1 LAVFYLLSVFKMR
14 KKNTSKFALDLTKEL
29 ISIPSF
35 VESENGL
42 NIDET
47 KLGEFLIKYIEEN
60 IPWLKIFKEPIEGTK
75 RFNVIA
81 YNSTQPKIIF
91 VSHMDTVKPNGD
103 SKIRLTPTV
112 KDGKLFGLGSVDMKA
127 GLACSLIAAKFSDPN
142 TPIAL
147 VFDCD
152 EEYYFAGIEEF
163 IKDFKIGKLPLDNQS
178 NPELVIFPEPSDL
191 KIVAGCRGCV
201 EITFRVIGK
210 TAHAGKPDCGIN
222 AIEKGVELVGLL
234 KQVLRADCLADRG
247 ITPLENS
254 NSLGQTTINLA
265 GLNGGVLQ
273 NGQVKL
279 QANAISDVADLLLDI
294 RTAQPEQMAG
304 YILETIQSIANDLKI
319 KVVDTSVNLDLGCY
333 LNKGNELKILEQAM
347 QKAIGRVNRK
357 KDLSN
362 SGYGEIAL
370 LGEKLSW
377 NTANFGPGFG
387 STSHTIDEALNIG
400 DLEVVVEVYKE
411 VIKLLGEKS

>member
-1 LAVFYLLSVFKMR
+1 MR
-14 KKNTSKFALDLTKEL
+14 KKNTSNLALDLTKEL

-42 NIDET
+42 VVDET
-47 KLGEFLIKYIEEN
+47 RLAEFLIKYIEVN
-60 IPWLKIFKEPIEGTK
+60 LPWLKVFKEQIKGTR

-81 YNSTQPKIIF
+81 YNSTQPKVIF

-103 SKIRLTPTV
+103 SIVRLTPMV
-112 KDGKLFGLGSVDMKA
+112 KDGRLFGLGSVDMKA
-127 GLACSLIAAKFSDPN
+127 GLACSLIAAQLSDSK
-142 TPIAL
+142 TPIAM

-152 EEYYFAGIEEF
+152 EEYYFAGIGQF
-163 IKDFKIGKLPLDNQS
+163 INDYMNGKLPLDNKS
-178 NPELVIFPEPSDL
+178 KPELVIFPEPSDL
-191 KIVAGCRGCV
+191 RIVAGCRGCV

-210 TAHAGKPDCGIN
+210 TAHAGKPDQGIN

-234 KQVLRADCLADRG
+234 KKSLADDCANDVG
-247 ITPLENS
+247 SSLGDS
-254 NSLGQTTINLA
+254 NPLGQTTINLA

-294 RTAQPEQMAG
+294 RTAQPEQTAE
-304 YILETIQSIANDLKI
+304 YILKKIQIIAKVLKI
-319 KVVDTSVNLDLGCY
+319 KVVDMRVNLDLGSY
-333 LNKGNELKILEQAM
+333 LNTGNELKILEQAM
-347 QKAIGRVNRK
+347 QKVVGKVDRK

-370 LGEKLSW
+370 LGERLAW
-377 NTANFGPGFG
+377 NTANFGPGLG
-387 STSHTIDEALNIG
+387 STSHTIDEALNIE
-400 DLEVVVEVYKE
+400 DLDVVVDVYSE
-411 VIKLLGEKS
+411 VIKLLGKKL

>member
-1 LAVFYLLSVFKMR
+1 MAVLYLLSVFKMG
-14 KKNTSKFALDLTKEL
+14 KKNTSNFALDLTKEL

-60 IPWLKIFKEPIEGTK
+60 IPWFKIFKEPIEGTK

-81 YNSTQPKIIF
+81 YNSNQPKIIF

-103 SKIRLTPTV
+103 SKIRLTP
-112 KDGKLFGLGSVDMKA
+112 KIADRKLYGLGSVDMKA

-152 EEYYFAGIEEF
+152 EEYFFSGILQF
-163 IKDFKIGKLPLDNQS
+163 IKDYKVGKLPLDNQS
-178 NPELVIFPEPSDL
+178 KPQLVIFPEPSDMM
-191 KIVAGCRGCV
+191 IVAGCRGCV
-201 EITFRVIGK
+201 EIEFRVIGK
-210 TAHAGKPDCGIN
+210 TAHAGKPDSGVN
-222 AIEKGVELVGLL
+222 AIEKSVELVGLL
-234 KQVLRADCLADRG
+234 KKAL
-247 ITPLENS
+247 S
-254 NSLGQTTINLA
+254 QTSINLA

-273 NGQVKL
+273 NGKIKL

-294 RTAQPEQMAG
+294 RTSQSEQTAE
-304 YILETIQSIANDLKI
+304 YILKKIEKIAEELGIKLVGTKI
-319 KVVDTSVNLDLGCY
+319 NLDLRCY
-333 LNKGNELKILEQAM
+333 LNDGNELKILDQAM
-347 QKAIGRVNRK
+347 QNILEKVDRK
-357 KDLSN
+357 KDLSS

-370 LGEKLSW
+370 LGDRLSW

-387 STSHTIDEALNIG
+387 STSHTIDEALNID
-400 DLEVVVEVYKE
+400 DLDVVVNVYKE
-411 VIKLLGEKS
+411 VIKLLGEKL